1 MVVAYLE
8 LVPTLLMTVA
18 AAAAVEVAGAVLLTL
33 LEATSEAC
41 SLGGR

>member
-8 LVPTLLMTVA
+8 LVPTLLMTV